1 MTQKIKFGEVWL
13 ANLNPQSGMEPG
25 KIRPVL
31 IIQAQALLD
40 VHHPSTLIAP
50 LTTNLIAGAE
60 ALRVRLKAR
69 GNLEKDSDVLID
81 QLRSIDN
88 VRLIKGPLLQCD
100 FHFMQKVQRAIL
112 DVIDY
117 QIEDD

>member
-1 MTQKIKFGEVWL
+1 MTLKLNFGEIWL
-13 ANLNPQSGMEPG
+13 ANLNPQSGTEPG

-31 IIQAQALLD
+31 IVQAQALLD
-40 VHHPSTLIAP
+40 VGHPSTLIVP
-50 LTTNLIAGAE
+50 LTTNLIEGAE
-60 ALRVRLKAR
+60 ALRIRIKAA
-69 GNLEKDSDVLID
+69 GKLEKDSDVLID

-100 FHFMQKVQRAIL
+100 LHFMLKVQRAIL

-117 QIEDD
+117 QNEDE